1 MVTREFIDAWLKQ
14 QSASERSFYRALRR
28 YFQEQ
33 AARVAQAA
41 DDVHGLTPAH
51 VPLIFNPHDEHARL
65 MPIVRR
71 NLTGLMVSG
80 AKTFLQQLERRR
92 RRARKDIDP
101 MDEEYMEAFGL
112 DVHDLRDAFWESVP
126 PAIKQRIRAA
136 VDDSAAQPYWA
147 KIQDNVS
154 GDIAGIIKD
163 GVDDGLTVREMA
175 KRIADELGDD
185 SLSRAE
191 NIATTESTGAL
202 NAGHTLA
209 IEDAAAGSDGDIV
222 GRQWLAIG
230 DSSTRETHMEA
241 NNQIVKIGEPFTI
254 GGYECDYPGDDAL
267 PPEERC
273 RCRCTVVA
281 AFADEQ
287 SDDD

>member
-1 MVTREFIDAWLKQ
+1 MVTREFIDNWIKQ

-80 AKTFLQQLERRR
+80 AKSFLDQLQRRR
-92 RRARKDIDP
+92 KRRKDIDP
-101 MDEEYMEAFGL
+101 YDPEYGEAFGL
-112 DVHDLRDAFWESVP
+112 DAGDLRDAFWESVP
-126 PAIKQRIRAA
+126 PAIKQRIRQA
-136 VDDSAAQPYWA
+136 VQESADQPYWER
-147 KIQDNVS
+147 IQTNVS
-154 GDIAGIIKD
+154 GDIAGIIQD
-163 GVDDGLTVREMA
+163 GIDAGLTNREMA
-175 KRIADELGDD
+175 RSIADELGDAAID
-185 SLSRAE
+185 RGLL
-191 NIATTESTGAL
+191 IASTESTGAL
-202 NAGHTLA
+202 NCGHTLA
-209 IEDAAAGSDGDIV
+209 IEDAAAGSDGQIV

-230 DSSTRETHMEA
+230 DSSTRETHMQA
-241 NNQIVKIGEPFTI
+241 NNEIVKIGEPFTI

-273 RCRCTVVA
+273 RCRCTLVA
-281 AFADEQ
+281 AFADDQ
-287 SDDD
+287 SDDQ